1 MQVKLDHKGMSLIE
15 LIISMTIAVIV
26 VVMIITFI
34 SGASRAFRRTNDE
47 VNLQFEAQTAGN
59 QLVKLIMEAKKVS
72 DTITVTAEE
81 DYRYVIESLNLAEY
95 SDYVIIFRKDLNKV
109 YLVEMAEDQTP
120 DSIEFDEES
129 FDKEYLL
136 AEYIT
141 DFRIQPI
148 TVTNPAIC
156 MVNIEIKLGL
166 GDDTFEIEKKVKLR
180 NYKST

>member
-59 QLVKLIMEAKKVS
+59 QLAKLIMEAKKVS

-81 DYRYVIESLNLAEY
+81 DYRYVIDSLDLAEY
-95 SDYVIIFRKDLNKV
+95 SDYVIIFRKDLHKV

-129 FDKEYLL
+129 FDKDYLL
-136 AEYIT
+136 AEYVT
-141 DFRIQPI
+141 DFRIRPV

>member
-59 QLVKLIMEAKKVS
+59 QLAKLIMEAKKVS
-72 DTITVTAEE
+72 DIITVTAEE
-81 DYRYVIESLNLAEY
+81 DYRYVIESLDLAEY
-95 SDYVIIFRKDLNKV
+95 SDYMIIFRKKINKI
-109 YLVEMAEDQTP
+109 YIIELEEDQTP
-120 DSIEFDEES
+120 ESIEFDEES

-136 AEYIT
+136 AEYVT
-141 DFRIQPI
+141 DFRIQPVAVI
-148 TVTNPAIC
+148 SPAIC

-166 GDDTFEIEKKVKLR
+166 GDDTFEIERKVKLR
-180 NYKST
+180 NYKRT